1 MLMTYSTPD
10 NTINNNTT
18 NLNQSKLNKTMATQ
32 RRTNLPE
39 KTVLSHAEIKA
50 EPKSNI
56 APAVPSFV
64 HLKAIECN
72 LSERC

>member
-1 MLMTYSTPD
+1 
-10 NTINNNTT
+10 
-18 NLNQSKLNKTMATQ
+18 MATQ
-32 RRTNLPE
+32 RRTNIPE

-64 HLKAIECN
+64 HPKAIQ
-72 LSERC
+72 LSMNVADHNILTIEASSSSSSPSLSP

>member
-1 MLMTYSTPD
+1 
-10 NTINNNTT
+10 
-18 NLNQSKLNKTMATQ
+18 MATQ

-64 HLKAIECN
+64 N
-72 LSERC
+72 LQVKQYE

>member
-1 MLMTYSTPD
+1 MLLTTIPSTIP
-10 NTINNNTT
+10 T
-18 NLNQSKLNKTMATQ
+18 NQYIMATQ
-32 RRTNLPE
+32 RRTKIPE

-64 HLKAIECN
+64 HLKAMQYE
-72 LSERC
+72 

>member
-1 MLMTYSTPD
+1 
-10 NTINNNTT
+10 
-18 NLNQSKLNKTMATQ
+18 MATQ
-32 RRTNLPE
+32 RRTNIPE

-64 HLKAIECN
+64 YPCRHTTIY
-72 LSERC
+72 R